1 MTSLL
6 KRSRWSFI
14 SSPRPSSLGD
24 LKRREGSARVK
35 TWAPEHGPAEP
46 GLDHASLRAAE
57 RGEGKPSEASG
68 EGPPSRPGALG
79 GRGRS
84 RSSAQ
89 RPGGR
94 RDGCAGGYPQPQA
107 AGWVPSELRALP
119 AAPTVPR
126 TPRSCGLCV
135 PAFPRGGDN
144 LAPPGT
150 RGCMQSLPT
159 PCFPLLSSGAPDPL
173 VPRPGPPLATTP
185 GAQVPPPPV
194 GGPAVLG
201 RRQKGESGTVSR
213 TCGGT
218 RVEVKMGKRGL

>member
-1 MTSLL
+1 MG
-6 KRSRWSFI
+6 SRARTRRAGAGPRQLAGRGARRGETLGGFWRRATEPPRGARR
-14 SSPRPSSLGD
+14 PRPQ
-24 LKRREGSARVK
+24 
-35 TWAPEHGPAEP
+35 PE
-46 GLDHASLRAAE
+46 LRT
-57 RGEGKPSEASG
+57 EA
-68 EGPPSRPGALG
+68 EGPQRWMC
-79 GRGRS
+79 GRTPTAPAR
-84 RSSAQ
+84 
-89 RPGGR
+89 
-94 RDGCAGGYPQPQA
+94 
-107 AGWVPSELRALP
+107 GWVPSELRALP

-201 RRQKGESGTVSR
+201 RRQKGESGTVSK